1 MLYVT
6 SCQESLLYHHLI
18 KSYPNQEIKVHKNTD
33 NIASVL
39 IHKSFRD
46 KTIDMIVMDKEPA
59 ALKWSPYGITYLK
72 LNSISSCLKQF
83 ISSSEHIQ
91 HLDLRPE
98 LYKSRLQEFKG
109 VFEDDAFEYFWNR
122 FKNYPNKLNAE
133 LFLIIQF
140 VKSSH
145 KRVTLEDLLS
155 RYTGGAEDNFLT
167 NFGNSEGTKLLQDL
181 DSGSLWTLFMDRGS
195 ARASID
201 SKIDETILYPLEYV
215 RSIIRLGIMDTRVAL
230 ILFNCWLE
238 GVGVTKVRG
247 IYSIKTSKQ
256 DLIKLENIYYE

>member
-1 MLYVT
+1 MLHVT
-6 SCQESLLYHHLI
+6 SCHESLLYHHLI
-18 KSYPNQEIKVHKNTD
+18 KSYPDQEIKVHKNTD
-33 NIASVL
+33 NIGSVL

-46 KTIDMIVMDKEPA
+46 KTIDMIVMDKEPPN
-59 ALKWSPYGITYLK
+59 LKWSPYGTTYLR
-72 LNSISSCLKQF
+72 LNSISSSLKEF

-98 LYKSRLQEFKG
+98 LYKARLQEFKG
-109 VFEDDAFEYFWNR
+109 IFESDAFEWFWNR

-133 LFLIIQF
+133 LFLLIQL
-140 VKSSH
+140 VKSST
-145 KRVTLEDLLS
+145 KRVTLDDLLS
-155 RYTGGAEDNFLT
+155 RYNGGAADNFLN
-167 NFGNSEGTKLLQDL
+167 NFGNGEGTKLLQEL

-195 ARASID
+195 AKASID

-230 ILFNCWLE
+230 MLFNCWLE
-238 GVGVTKVRG
+238 GVGVTKLRG

-256 DLIKLENIYYE
+256 DLIKLESIYE